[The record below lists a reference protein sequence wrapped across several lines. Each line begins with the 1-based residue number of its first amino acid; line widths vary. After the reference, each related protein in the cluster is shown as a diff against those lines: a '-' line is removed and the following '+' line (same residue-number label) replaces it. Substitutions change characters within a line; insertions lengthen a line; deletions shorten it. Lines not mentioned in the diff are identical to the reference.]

1 MTTSNIYCCLTCRV
15 LYAVPS
21 DDPDLRLLEKPA
33 LCPNYPCRGELSPLA
48 ETNADIR
55 AVKVTA
61 LELFQAHQLGLVS
74 ERRCGP
80 EDLQKNLVGWKIIS
94 IDMAQA
100 SDPNK
105 SILRSITLENGKTVH
120 LGPSTFG
127 AVALKVTEN
136 NDGGR

>member
-1 MTTSNIYCCLTCRV
+1 MTTSSIYCCLTCRV

-21 DDPDLRLLEKPA
+21 DDPDLRLLERPVP
-33 LCPNYPCRGELSPLA
+33 CPNYPCRGELSPFA

-61 LELFQAHQLGLVS
+61 LELFQAHQLGLAS

-80 EDLQKNLVGWKIIS
+80 EDLQKLLIGATIVG
-94 IDMAQA
+94 IDVAQA
-100 SDPNK
+100 TDPNK
-105 SILRSITLENGKTVH
+105 SIFRSITLQNGKVVH
-120 LGPSTFG
+120 FGPSTFG

-136 NDGGR
+136 NDGR